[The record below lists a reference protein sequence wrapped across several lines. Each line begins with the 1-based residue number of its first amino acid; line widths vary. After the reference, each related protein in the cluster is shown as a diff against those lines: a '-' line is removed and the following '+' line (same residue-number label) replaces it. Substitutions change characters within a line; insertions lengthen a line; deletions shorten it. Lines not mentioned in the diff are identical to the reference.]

1 MEIHTKRKVH
11 YHYFKD
17 YRPVKLCFVVLTT
30 YLIWE
35 EFFEFF
41 FVKPT
46 YTSVTRS
53 TLGKFNKKKV
63 L

>member
-1 MEIHTKRKVH
+1 MYYQHKPIK
-11 YHYFKD
+11 F
-17 YRPVKLCFVVLTT
+17 CFVVLTT

-53 TLGKFNKKKV
+53 TLGKFNKKESSWSQAP
-63 L
+63 